1 MIERIQS
8 ALPELQ
14 IQSIRSYEEGWDF
27 YVLEVN
33 EEWIFLFPR
42 RPQEIERLKREAS
55 FLEQVASDLPVDA
68 PRYEVLHLREPP
80 LSRGYRKLT
89 GTALT
94 TSSCSSTLLREL
106 GQFLSTLH
114 QMNRVLTSHIL
125 GRNRVG
131 MVEL

>member
-33 EEWIFLFPR
+33 EEWIFRFPR

-68 PRYEVLHLREPP
+68 PRYEVLHLREPLP
-80 LSRGYRKLT
+80 FGGVPEAYRNCAYHQLLLFHPPAGT
-89 GTALT
+89 GTV
-94 TSSCSSTLLREL
+94 S
-106 GQFLSTLH
+106 QYPPPDKP
-114 QMNRVLTSHIL
+114 RVD
-125 GRNRVG
+125 
-131 MVEL
+131 